1 MSLLKKEKL
10 STSSATTSRFP
21 SLSYPR
27 VYESTETE
35 TEKRKTWTK
44 MSKAVHAEV
53 QRGSTDLLD
62 FQKEPTTLTSSKDLE
77 NLSPS
82 AREGLTDV
90 R

>member
-62 FQKEPTTLTSSKDLE
+62 FQEEPTTLTSSKDLE